1 MKFILEINGSKL
13 LLDPVQAEQ
22 FANLIGTCEIW
33 ETKFVGGSG
42 ANRYKDLIVPSKVR
56 ESVKL
61 GIMSD
66 DEYGAMVFI
75 TKLHNDAEA
84 AKNL

>member
-1 MKFILEINGSKL
+1 MKFILEINGIKL
-13 LLDPVQAEQ
+13 LLDSTQAEQ
-22 FANLIGTCEIW
+22 FANLIGGCEIL
-33 ETKFVGGSG
+33 ETKYTGGSG
-42 ANRYKDLIVPSKVR
+42 EKYKDLIVPSKVR

-66 DEYGAMVFI
+66 DEYGALVFI
-75 TKLHNDAEA
+75 TKLHNDA